1 MTQKRHQKQLK
12 RRKNKQ
18 KDEQHYMMREYRRM
32 AQFMYGQAVKGQEE
46 AKSEQ

>member
-12 RRKNKQ
+12 RKKNKQ

-32 AQFMYGQAVKGQEE
+32 AQYLYGQAVRGKEE

>member
-1 MTQKRHQKQLK
+1 MTQKRYQKQLK

-32 AQFMYGQAVKGQEE
+32 AQFMYGQAVKGQEG

>member
-46 AKSEQ
+46 AKNEQ

>member
-12 RRKNKQ
+12 RKKNKQ

-32 AQFMYGQAVKGQEE
+32 AQYLYGQAVKGQEE

>member
-12 RRKNKQ
+12 RKKNKQ

-32 AQFMYGQAVKGQEE
+32 AQYLYGQAVRGQEE

>member
-12 RRKNKQ
+12 RKKNKQ

-32 AQFMYGQAVKGQEE
+32 AQYLYGQAMKGQEK

>member
-32 AQFMYGQAVKGQEE
+32 SQYMFGQAIKKQEE